1 MCTEGAPEWGLSHG
15 PADKLPAVLRRSGS
29 FRASLPCGHRGRR
42 RRVSWNSSDLGGS
55 PLLRK
60 GNGLLVGVTNF
71 VKVYLVSLVAMETLW
86 SFKVGMTCLIANL
99 GNIRLVDSRME
110 IVYPKD

>member
-1 MCTEGAPEWGLSHG
+1 M
-15 PADKLPAVLRRSGS
+15 
-29 FRASLPCGHRGRR
+29 
-42 RRVSWNSSDLGGS
+42 
-55 PLLRK
+55 RK

-86 SFKVGMTCLIANL
+86 SFKVAMICLIANL

-110 IVYPKD
+110 IVYSKD

>member
-1 MCTEGAPEWGLSHG
+1 M
-15 PADKLPAVLRRSGS
+15 
-29 FRASLPCGHRGRR
+29 
-42 RRVSWNSSDLGGS
+42 
-55 PLLRK
+55 RK
-60 GNGLLVGVTNF
+60 GNGLLVGVMNF